1 MHAAHR
7 RALGNSDNV
16 ALVSGT
22 TLSTSWAARTA
33 DAHLAQLPQKDNLC
47 GAFWGALVLMDA
59 GFDQVDQDE
68 VALESGSLL
77 PDGDPVPPPLPGVSS
92 RLDYRLTL
100 PVAPE
105 ALSGTAPAGLA
116 RAIAGLSGGTLAVVP
131 VAGPWTAETVCDVV
145 ADDTV
150 RALIANIDTS
160 PLWGSAATDEDVQRH
175 LKTGADD
182 GPPADWS
189 VGHFV
194 NPVSVE
200 RGPAGA
206 IVTVRDTYPVLGGGT
221 HRQPASRLAAALNRK
236 DGREGGILCVTTAA
250 DAAGLERRLRD
261 RGMDIRYWDNGTP
274 EPTLRG

>member
-1 MHAAHR
+1 
-7 RALGNSDNV
+7 
-16 ALVSGT
+16 VSGT

-59 GFDQVDQDE
+59 GFAEVDQDQ

-92 RLDYRLTL
+92 RLDYRVTL

-105 ALSGTAPAGLA
+105 EQSGTAPEGLA
-116 RAIAGLSGGTLAVVP
+116 RAITRLSGGRLGVVP
-131 VAGPWTAETVCDVV
+131 IAGPWTAETVCDVV
-145 ADDTV
+145 GDDSI
-150 RALIANIDTS
+150 RALIANVDTS
-160 PLWGSAATDEDVQRH
+160 PLWGAAATDEDVRRH
-175 LKTGADD
+175 LTTGADD

-206 IVTVRDTYPVLGGGT
+206 IVTVRDTYPALGGGT
-221 HRQPASRLAAALNRK
+221 NRQPASRLAHALRRT
-236 DGREGGILCVTTAA
+236 DGREGGILCVTAAA
-250 DAAGLERRLRD
+250 DAPELAAALRD

>member
-1 MHAAHR
+1 
-7 RALGNSDNV
+7 
-16 ALVSGT
+16 VSGT
-22 TLSTSWAARTA
+22 TLVTSWAARTA

-59 GFDQVDQDE
+59 GVGQVDQDV
-68 VALESGSLL
+68 VALESGTLL
-77 PDGDPVPPPLPGVSS
+77 PEGDPVPPPLAGVPS
-92 RLDYRLTL
+92 RLDYRLSL
-100 PVAPE
+100 PTAPE
-105 ALSGTAPAGLA
+105 PQSGTPPEGLA
-116 RAIAGLSGGTLAVVP
+116 RSIAGLSGGRLAVVP

-145 ADDTV
+145 GDDPA

-160 PLWGSAATDEDVQRH
+160 PLWGAAASDEDVRRH
-175 LKTGADD
+175 LQTGADD
-182 GPPADWS
+182 GPQGDWS

-206 IVTVRDTYPVLGGGT
+206 IVTVRDTYPALGGGT
-221 HRQPASRLAAALNRK
+221 HRQPASRFAAALRRT
-236 DGREGGILCVTTAA
+236 DGREGGILCVTAA
-250 DAAGLERRLRD
+250 VDAPALERRLRD